1 MGSHVLEVDML
12 LVQEAQRLV
21 HILQAVDP
29 HLAFGG
35 AGLEKIRAL
44 HLCQVYAA
52 RAYMSFL
59 WLL

>member
-1 MGSHVLEVDML
+1 ML

-35 AGLEKIRAL
+35 AGLEKNQGITFVLSIR
-44 HLCQVYAA
+44 
-52 RAYMSFL
+52 REGNMSFL